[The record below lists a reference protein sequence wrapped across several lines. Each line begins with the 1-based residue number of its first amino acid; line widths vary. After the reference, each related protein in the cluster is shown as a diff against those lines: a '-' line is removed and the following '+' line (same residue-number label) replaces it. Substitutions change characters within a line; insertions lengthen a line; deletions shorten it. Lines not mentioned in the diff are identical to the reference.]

1 MTTST
6 ADASTDTSGALTNDP
21 PGPTDA
27 DALRAALHSREQEL
41 AAISARL
48 QQHNEA
54 LTAVVERLERTVS
67 ASIDRFVRRLDRMEN
82 AARRGYDSNT
92 AAAHH
97 RTNCNNSS
105 NKRSK
110 YND

>member
-1 MTTST
+1 MT
-6 ADASTDTSGALTNDP
+6 AST
-21 PGPTDA
+21 TDA
-27 DALRAALHSREQEL
+27 TTDTTNPTNEPTECDTLRAALHAREQEL
-41 AAISARL
+41 SAIHARM

-82 AARRGYDSNT
+82 ARRGYDAN
-92 AAAHH
+92 AAYH
-97 RTNCNNSS
+97 RTNCNNANNNN

>member
-1 MTTST
+1 MMTAST
-6 ADASTDTSGALTNDP
+6 TDASTDTTHHPTNDE
-21 PGPTDA
+21 PTECET
-27 DALRAALHSREQEL
+27 LRAALYAREQEL
-41 AAISARL
+41 AAIHVRM

-82 AARRGYDSNT
+82 ARRGYDT
-92 AAAHH
+92 AYH
-97 RTNCNNSS
+97 RTNCNNNTNNNNN